1 KSIYASPICLF
12 NSSSFRGIQKFGEHK
27 RLNQRH
33 FCSSCDVMVTEY
45 FSKLCLGHTCLLN
58 APSNLI
64 FTATRIVDQR
74 TEVHKTL
81 NYFTTDY

>member
-1 KSIYASPICLF
+1 
-12 NSSSFRGIQKFGEHK
+12 
-27 RLNQRH
+27 
-33 FCSSCDVMVTEY
+33 MVTPY
-45 FSKLCLGHTCLLN
+45 FSKLCHSHTCLLN

-81 NYFTTDY
+81 NYLATAY

>member
-1 KSIYASPICLF
+1 
-12 NSSSFRGIQKFGEHK
+12 
-27 RLNQRH
+27 
-33 FCSSCDVMVTEY
+33 MVTPY
-45 FSKLCLGHTCLLN
+45 FSKLCHGDTCLLN

-81 NYFTTDY
+81 NYFTMAY